1 MKQEREIVLD
11 EERNGEIVL
20 KENGMFKKVQKGS
33 KEISAYEGIEQQ
45 RLGIEKMKL
54 KKQKEIDTLLEYD
67 KQLKLMQD
75 KNQEKVLNF

>member
-1 MKQEREIVLD
+1 M
-11 EERNGEIVL
+11 
-20 KENGMFKKVQKGS
+20 KENGLYRKVQKGS

-67 KQLKLMQD
+67 K
-75 KNQEKVLNF
+75 